1 MLELGNSTIEGHLA
15 TLKTWTNR
23 TARTG
28 LLTSHTKTTTGT
40 LASSYAPTLAQ
51 FAAAGTWL
59 GLESV

>member
-1 MLELGNSTIEGHLA
+1 MFELGNSTIEGHLT

-28 LLTSHTKTTTGT
+28 LLASHAKTATGT
-40 LASSYAPTLAQ
+40 LASSDPPTLAQ
-51 FAAAGTWL
+51 LAAAGTWL